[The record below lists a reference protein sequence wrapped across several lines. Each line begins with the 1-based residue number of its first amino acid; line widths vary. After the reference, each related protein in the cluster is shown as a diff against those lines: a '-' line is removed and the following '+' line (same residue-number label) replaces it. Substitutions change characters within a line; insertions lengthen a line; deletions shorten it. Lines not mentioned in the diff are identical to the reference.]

1 MDGTGDHY
9 PKSAKNIVVATTFH
23 QDGVK
28 QKFKQPLAKLY
39 YIRNIRV
46 FPLKKIKWQ

>member
-1 MDGTGDHY
+1 MLSTNFLQNLHIFVWKLNKLEMDGTGDHY

-28 QKFKQPLAKLY
+28 
-39 YIRNIRV
+39 
-46 FPLKKIKWQ
+46 

>member
-28 QKFKQPLAKLY
+28 QTFKKPIAQLY
-39 YIRNIRV
+39 YNQKHSNY
-46 FPLKKIKWQ
+46 FKYFK

>member
-1 MDGTGDHY
+1 MLLTNFMKLYIVVVWKFNKLEMDGTGDHY

-28 QKFKQPLAKLY
+28 
-39 YIRNIRV
+39 
-46 FPLKKIKWQ
+46 

>member
-9 PKSAKNIVVATTFH
+9 PKSAKNIVVATTFD

-28 QKFKQPLAKLY
+28 
-39 YIRNIRV
+39 
-46 FPLKKIKWQ
+46 

>member
-1 MDGTGDHY
+1 LKIYLVSCWFKIWILDMDGTGEHY

-28 QKFKQPLAKLY
+28 
-39 YIRNIRV
+39 
-46 FPLKKIKWQ
+46 

>member
-1 MDGTGDHY
+1 MDGTGEHY

-28 QKFKQPLAKLY
+28 
-39 YIRNIRV
+39 
-46 FPLKKIKWQ
+46 